1 MDSKDHLNH
10 KKDEILYEMNAVKKY
25 IDAHEYD
32 DQLKE
37 AWDKDVRQ
45 LGKIEH
51 LLEKIDHKQQ
61 KHT

>member
-1 MDSKDHLNH
+1 MDNKNHLKH

-45 LGKIEH
+45 LGKIDH
-51 LLEKIDHKQQ
+51 LLEKIDRKGY
-61 KHT
+61 KT

>member
-1 MDSKDHLNH
+1 MDSKDHLRH
-10 KKDEILYEMNAVKKY
+10 RKDEILYEMNAVKKY

-45 LGKIEH
+45 LGKIDH
-51 LLEKIDHKQQ
+51 LLEKIDRKEHK
-61 KHT
+61 HG